1 MADALRRTYIPRSW
15 KEIADNARALW
26 AVIRRYIPRSWSDV
40 VDFGLMLWIIRVPV
54 GAFVVGFVLL
64 CLVPQAQDLLVEL
77 IEYSWHVV
85 FFLALVFFVWASTTH
100 YTARLLLDTDE
111 RFRAR
116 VDQRK
121 SDFIVSWEILL
132 PRLLGALT
140 FVAVLLSAERSI
152 ENLPIIDD
160 PYVVPYVAKMLRWFQ
175 VVTLA
180 TLGLFIWYTV
190 SRKALGALQSVK
202 KLETKTGFVSRFLR
216 RVGIEPRFDSS
227 NLGPL
232 MLFAVFL
239 LCASILMSSPVWVA
253 GWFPRSLAVPLLLG
267 AWVPFL
273 SLLSGI
279 GRHYR
284 APVIVGIAIAFAIL
298 TFLFGDNHSVRRI
311 DTAQILGQKLD
322 TAAMS
327 LNRAVDL
334 WMNANNCKQD
344 PAKCPRPIIIAAAG
358 GASRAGF
365 FTASVIG
372 YLLDTAK
379 EKDPRLDA
387 SAVTK
392 RLFAIS
398 GVSGGSV
405 GAAMAAAAMARAKA
419 GEQPCVEHRPSLWYG
434 DTIGN
439 WRDCLE
445 ALTAGDFLTPVSI
458 GLVFRDTVRFGWW
471 EDRATAL
478 DRSWENRFSQLTG
491 SDTDKWQDKCPGDLR
506 CPFMTSRPREDRWLP
521 LLVLNGV
528 SSATGR
534 RILTTV
540 LEPGYQP
547 KNEDACPLAGAMN
560 TDAAIKEIKA
570 RAAPNLKSPVSGPVR
585 KCAIFLES
593 VRFHELMA
601 NDNPPD
607 WLGRIQRLAVWDYVR
622 NKIPFL
628 TPRDLDDIYLST
640 AAHNSARFP
649 IISPAGEI
657 RNREH
662 QVIDRIVDGGYFENY
677 GALGAMELAQAIR
690 AVEPKLRPFVLVI
703 SNDPDEDPDLTKADV
718 ADDAALAYVSVP
730 ITAVAN
736 TRTSRGR
743 LAVGQLEAAMDSV
756 AGTDC
761 GGGTAHIR
769 VWPRFEPSASGEVE
783 NVSRPVSMSWW
794 LSRPIQILL
803 HQQTEQYKNQNKNPD
818 QLDRVWQ
825 AIMSRSDCTRQ

>member
-1 MADALRRTYIPRSW
+1 MADAFRHTYIPRSW
-15 KEIADNARALW
+15 KEITDYARALW
-26 AVIRRYIPRSWSDV
+26 AVVRRYIPRSWSDV
-40 VDFGLMLWIIRVPV
+40 LDFAHVLWVIRIPV
-54 GAFVVGFVLL
+54 CALAVGFALL

-116 VDQRK
+116 VAERNT
-121 SDFIVSWEILL
+121 DFIKGWEILL
-132 PRLLGALT
+132 PRLLGALA
-140 FVAVLLSAERSI
+140 FVAVFLSAERSI
-152 ENLPIIDD
+152 ENLPVIDD
-160 PYVVPYVAKMLRWFQ
+160 PYIVPYVTRMLRWFQ

-180 TLGLFIWYTV
+180 ALGLFIWYLL
-190 SRKALGALQSVK
+190 SRQALSALPPVRT
-202 KLETKTGFVSRFLR
+202 LESKTGFVTRFLR
-216 RVGIEPRFDSS
+216 RLGIEPKLDS
-227 NLGPL
+227 NNVGPL

-239 LCASILMSSPVWVA
+239 ICAVILLFSPVWVA
-253 GWFPRSLAVPLLLG
+253 RWFPRSLAVPLLLG

-279 GRHYR
+279 GRRYG
-284 APVIVGIAIAFAIL
+284 APVIAGVAFVFAIL
-298 TFLFGDNHSVRRI
+298 SFLFGDNHSVRRI
-311 DTAQILGQKLD
+311 DAAQTLGRQPNG
-322 TAAMS
+322 AEVS
-327 LNRAVDL
+327 LNRAVDT
-334 WMNANNCKQD
+334 WMNANGCKQD
-344 PAKCPRPIIIAAAG
+344 PAKCPRPILVAAAG

-365 FTASVIG
+365 FTASIIG

-387 SAVTK
+387 SEVTK

-405 GAAMAAAAMARAKA
+405 GAAMTTAAMARTKS
-419 GEQPCVEHRPSLWYG
+419 GEQPCVERRPSLWYG

-445 ALTAGDFLTPVSI
+445 ALSAGDFLTPVSI

-478 DRSWENRFSQLTG
+478 ERSWEERFSQLAG
-491 SDTDKWQDKCPGDLR
+491 SDTDKWPEQCPGDLR
-506 CPFMTSRPREDRWLP
+506 CPFMTSRPQESHWIP

-540 LEPGYQP
+540 LASDYHP
-547 KNEDACPLAGAMN
+547 KATCPVAGAMK
-560 TDAAIKEIKA
+560 TDANIKA
-570 RAAPNLKSPVSGPVR
+570 TAAQIFKSAVSGPAR
-585 KCAIFLES
+585 QCSIFLES
-593 VRFHELMA
+593 VRFHDLLA
-601 NDNPPD
+601 NKNPPN

-622 NKIPFL
+622 NKLPFL
-628 TPRDLDDIYLST
+628 TPRNLDDIRLST

-649 IISPAGEI
+649 IVSPAGEI
-657 RNREH
+657 RNRQH
-662 QVIDRIVDGGYFENY
+662 QVVDRIVDGGYFENY

-690 AVEPKLRPFVLVI
+690 AIEPKLAPFALVI
-703 SNDPDEDPDLTKADV
+703 SNDPDEDPDLTKVDV
-718 ADDAALAYVSVP
+718 ADDAVLADVSVP
-730 ITAVAN
+730 IAAVVN

-743 LAVGQLEAAMDSV
+743 LAVGQLEAAMESV
-756 AGTDC
+756 AEPDC

-769 VWPRFEPSASGEVE
+769 VWPRFQQTANGDLE
-783 NVSRPVSMSWW
+783 NVSRPISMSWW

-803 HQQTEQYKNQNKNPD
+803 HQQTEENKNQNKNPD
-818 QLDRVWQ
+818 QIERVWR
-825 AIMSRSDCTRQ
+825 AIMSKSDCTR